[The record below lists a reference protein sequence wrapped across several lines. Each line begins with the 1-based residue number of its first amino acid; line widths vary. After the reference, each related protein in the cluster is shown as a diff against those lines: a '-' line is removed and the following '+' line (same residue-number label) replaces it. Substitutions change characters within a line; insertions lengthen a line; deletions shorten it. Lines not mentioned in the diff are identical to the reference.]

1 MENKRTGLEKVSD
14 GIGLVIQGVV
24 EVFSNV
30 ISAVSKV
37 INRMDW
43 ERLAKVSGDDR
54 IRKYYAIYRRTN
66 KSRIKKKQVKKIKA
80 ILNGGSKNE
89 KSKTNV
95 ANNERSRYRTR
106 RK

>member
-1 MENKRTGLEKVSD
+1 MEKKRTGLEKVSD

-30 ISAVSKV
+30 ISAVSKI

-43 ERLAKVSGDDR
+43 ESLAKVSGDDR

-80 ILNGGSKNE
+80 ILYGG
-89 KSKTNV
+89 
-95 ANNERSRYRTR
+95 
-106 RK
+106 